1 MIRYTTPSISLKL
14 KDVDLTGNNVY
25 VTLEQMNLKLTKTGI
40 DLVIEQDEEDTDIS
54 FSLTQE
60 ESAMFNFDKACSI
73 QVNYINSAGV
83 RGASEIKGIPVMR
96 NLLDE
101 VIEYAD

>member
-25 VTLEQMNLKLTKTGI
+25 VTLEQMNLKLTKTGL

-60 ESAMFNFDKACSI
+60 ESAMFNFDKACSV
-73 QVNYINSAGV
+73 QVNYINSVGV